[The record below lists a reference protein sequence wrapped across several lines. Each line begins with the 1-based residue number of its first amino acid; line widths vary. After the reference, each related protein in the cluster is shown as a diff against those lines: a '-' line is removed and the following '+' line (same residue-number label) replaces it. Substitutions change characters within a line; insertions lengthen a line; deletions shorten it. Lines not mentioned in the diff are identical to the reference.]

1 VNFRKIAPNFILM
14 LGTFVFCLLLGELLF
29 PFFLAKIPLKFH
41 GYVDRGLLALVQ
53 SSKKSVIPKN
63 YNAIF
68 GDSYAAG
75 LGEWLNKEREK
86 NSYFNPDYG
95 PAHILHNKLGKDVV
109 SFGSG
114 GTGSI
119 EGLVSLPIA
128 QLEAINSYLA
138 FNLDKPKQILAFFF
152 EGNDIEDNLRDLD
165 RFFKPKYDMSKV
177 YEKEYFQEFLKNEI
191 VKNHPLTEITE
202 NATIYKNLIFS
213 KFLGRGILDLFSG
226 ILSEENSY
234 EKKWK
239 ILTEKE
245 KLYQLDLNNIK
256 PDLLADRHKL
266 INIALVDNK
275 KWVFNN
281 RNMGAQTHI
290 SGEKIRLGVYVF
302 EQSLMFMHKYFSD
315 SNINIVYLPSTLSS
329 YRLLTA
335 EESGLKNFGGIRAD
349 YNLRLFLIRQRSEFI
364 CNQIERI
371 AKRNK
376 LGFLDAGKYI
386 RRKTKTEILHGSI
399 DQDHFNKKGY
409 TVLSEAIIDTFYSND
424 EQVDRGRC
432 EYTF

>member
-1 VNFRKIAPNFILM
+1 MNFKKIAVNFILM
-14 LGTFVFCLLLGELLF
+14 LGTFILCLLLGELLF
-29 PFFLAKIPLKFH
+29 PFFLSKIPLKLH

-75 LGEWLNKEREK
+75 VGEWLNKERA

-95 PAHILHNKLGKDVV
+95 PAHVLHNKLGKDVV

-191 VKNHPLTEITE
+191 AKNHPLTEKTE

-213 KFLGRGILDLFSG
+213 KFLGRGVLDLFSG

-234 EKKWK
+234 EKKWE

-256 PDLLADRHKL
+256 SDLLADRHKL

-302 EQSLMFMHKYFSD
+302 EQSLMFMHQYFSN

-335 EESGLKNFGGIRAD
+335 EESGLKKFGGIRTD
-349 YNLRLFLIRQRSEFI
+349 YNLRLLTIRQRSEFI

-371 AKRNK
+371 AKKNK
-376 LGFLDAGKYI
+376 FGFLDAGKYI

-409 TVLSEAIIDTFYSND
+409 TVLSEAIIETFFSND
-424 EQVDRGRC
+424 KQVDNGRC
-432 EYTF
+432 EYAF